1 MSLDGAYDPTNI
13 FAKILRGEAPAAKV
27 YEDDQICVFMD
38 AFPQSPGHVLVI
50 PKTPARNLLDAP
62 PEMIFPLMS
71 AVQRVA
77 TAVHT
82 ALAPDGII
90 VTQFNG
96 ASAGQTVFHLH
107 VHIIPRYEGQALH
120 GHGRTSM
127 ADMATLQAQAAR
139 IAAAL

>member
-13 FAKILRGEAPAAKV
+13 FARILRGEAAAAKV

-50 PKTPARNLLDAP
+50 PKTPARNLLEAP
-62 PEMIFPLMS
+62 PDIIAPLMS

-77 TAVHT
+77 KAVHS
-82 ALAPDGII
+82 ALSPDGLI
-90 VTQFNG
+90 VSQFNG

-120 GHGRTSM
+120 GHGRAAM
-127 ADMATLQAQAAR
+127 ADMETLKAQAAR